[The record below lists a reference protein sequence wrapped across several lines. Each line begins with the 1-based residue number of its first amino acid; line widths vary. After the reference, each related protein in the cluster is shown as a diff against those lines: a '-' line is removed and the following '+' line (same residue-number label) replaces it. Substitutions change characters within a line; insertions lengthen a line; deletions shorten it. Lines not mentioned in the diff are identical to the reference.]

1 MLITFLSCDGSGV
14 CVQLETVVD
23 REKEVARAL
32 VKEKR
37 KERAL
42 IALKKKRVQEDLLK
56 QVDVW
61 LTNVEQQV
69 MFVPLSIPGF
79 LSRSLSRL

>member
-1 MLITFLSCDGSGV
+1 VI
-14 CVQLETVVD
+14 E
-23 REKEVARAL
+23 REKEVAREL
-32 VKEKR
+32 IREKR

-42 IALKKKRVQEDLLK
+42 IALRKKKVQEDLLK

-69 MFVPLSIPGF
+69 GLFFFYSI
-79 LSRSLSRL
+79 